1 MVCAELQGR
10 DVNPLLGPDQAGPC
24 GRVDAQNPIDN
35 LVPEIDSCIAAARRD
50 PVLRADAPAPQASS
64 FDKQIGLNS
73 DFESIVVER
82 DAAGCLARA
91 IAADHLVGLHGRGV
105 QADGPGC

>member
-1 MVCAELQGR
+1 METR
-10 DVNPLLGPDQAGPC
+10 DVNPLLGPDQAGSC
-24 GRVDAQNPIDN
+24 GGADAQNPIDN

-91 IAADHLVGLHGRGV
+91 IAADHLVGLHGRGL
-105 QADGPGC
+105 G